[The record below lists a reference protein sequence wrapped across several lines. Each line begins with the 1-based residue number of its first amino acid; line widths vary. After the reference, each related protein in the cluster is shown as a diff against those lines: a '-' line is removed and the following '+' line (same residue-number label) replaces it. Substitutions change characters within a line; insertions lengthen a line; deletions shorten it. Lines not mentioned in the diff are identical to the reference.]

1 MRTSSVPTIGKG
13 CFVAAG
19 AKIFNGA
26 ALADGSGVALGGIV
40 HVNAR
45 VAAGSERA
53 DAARS
58 GWKSGD
64 DLPAGASAGSGGGD
78 EFLSNRV

>member
-1 MRTSSVPTIGKG
+1 MRTSSGRTIGKG

-26 ALADGSGVALGGIV
+26 ALEDGSGVALGGIV

-45 VAAGSERA
+45 LARGTSVPMMHVAAGNPATIYPPERA
-53 DAARS
+53 SEAAAAT
-58 GWKSGD
+58 D
-64 DLPAGASAGSGGGD
+64 
-78 EFLSNRV
+78 